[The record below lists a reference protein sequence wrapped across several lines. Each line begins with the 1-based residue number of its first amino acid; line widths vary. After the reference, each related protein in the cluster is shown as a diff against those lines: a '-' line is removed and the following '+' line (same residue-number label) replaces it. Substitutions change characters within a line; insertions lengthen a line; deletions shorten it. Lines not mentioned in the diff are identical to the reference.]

1 MHLFDRLPA
10 GIFGPLTGKNSRRTW
25 TLLVRLAENYFG
37 PDSVPPYP
45 DGYLHE
51 QITKEIERF
60 LLDSGWDEEDADFA
74 TPLNVQANLILARLV
89 ESGWLTEDRVGVRKF
104 VAMRPVVS
112 RFFEALQ
119 QFAVE
124 GPQLVSG
131 NILVIHSTLK
141 EVGNN
146 PRANAAA
153 FITAAQMCVR
163 LINSLNATTL
173 RTRDLMKELTQE
185 QDTPVFV
192 KRFFTEHIAEM
203 YVRDFKELRTAN
215 HPLRLRFEIIELVH
229 QVAETEPLRTQLLDG
244 YRELPGAVPGEE
256 AATLE
261 RDVNRFRR
269 LLDVEKF
276 LERMDRVMEAASQRA
291 LAYLG
296 YRLKA
301 SERIEEVIS
310 DTLAALAKAEAV
322 RVQPEGRLLSPPP
335 VVAEGRLRMPIPAPA
350 KPVRKAM
357 VKREMT
363 LQEQALH
370 MLRKAVVSSRDATPV
385 AMKKYVETNLPKG
398 IELRASD
405 LPREKVQDAVAFVVL
420 MRLAALA
427 KNSPKLA
434 SSNPLLRRLGFKT
447 TMEKT
452 GGRVDTE
459 LFNAAD
465 FSVKREDGNA

>member
-1 MHLFDRLPA
+1 MHLFDRIPP

-25 TLLVRLAENYFG
+25 TLLARLAESYFG

-60 LLDSGWDEEDADFA
+60 LLDSGWDEDDTDLA
-74 TPLNVQANLILARLV
+74 TPLNVQANNILARLV
-89 ESGWLTEDRVGVRKF
+89 ESGWLSEDRVGVRKF

-119 QFAVE
+119 QFAIE

-141 EVGNN
+141 DVANN
-146 PRANAAA
+146 PRTNAAA
-153 FITAAQMCVR
+153 FVTAAQTCVR
-163 LINSLNATTL
+163 LINSLNSTTL
-173 RTRDLMKELTQE
+173 RTRDLMKELTRE

-192 KRFFTEHIAEM
+192 RRFFTEHIAEM

-215 HPLRLRFEIIELVH
+215 HPLRLRFDIIELVH
-229 QVAETEPLRTQLLDG
+229 RVAESEPLRTQLLDG
-244 YRELPGAVPGEE
+244 YRELPGTVPGEE
-256 AATLE
+256 ATALE
-261 RDVNRFRR
+261 RDILRFRR

-276 LERMDRVMEAASQRA
+276 LERMDGVMEAASQRA

-301 SERIEEVIS
+301 SERIEEVIT
-310 DTLAALAKAEAV
+310 DTLDALSRAEQLG
-322 RVQPEGRLLSPPP
+322 VQPEGRLLSPPP
-335 VVAEGRLRMPIPAPA
+335 VIAEGRLRMPAPAPA
-350 KPVRKAM
+350 KPVRKPM

-363 LQEQALH
+363 PHEKALH
-370 MLRKAVVSSRDATPV
+370 WLRKAVVTNRDATPV
-385 AMKKYVETNLPKG
+385 AMKKYVQANLPNG
-398 IELRASD
+398 VEVRAAD
-405 LPREKVQDAVAFVVL
+405 MPKEKVQDAVAFVVL

-427 KNSPKLA
+427 KNNPA
-434 SSNPLLRRLGFKT
+434 MARSNPLLRRLGFSA
-447 TMEKT
+447 TMDKN
-452 GGRVDTE
+452 GGRVDTP
-459 LFNAAD
+459 LFNASD
-465 FSVKREDGNA
+465 FTVKREE

>member
-1 MHLFDRLPA
+1 MHLFDRLPQ
-10 GIFGPLTGKNSRRTW
+10 GIFSPLTGKNSRRTW
-25 TLLVRLAENYFG
+25 TLLTRLAENYFG

-60 LLDSGWDEEDADFA
+60 LLNSGWDEEEADLA

-104 VAMRPVVS
+104 VSMRPVVS

-141 EVGNN
+141 EVANN

-153 FITAAQMCVR
+153 FVTAAQTCVR
-163 LINSLNATTL
+163 LINSLSATTL

-185 QDTPVFV
+185 QDTPNFV

-215 HPLRLRFEIIELVH
+215 HPLRLRFDIIELVN
-229 QVAETEPLRTQLLDG
+229 QVAQTEPMRTQLLDG
-244 YRELPGAVPGEE
+244 YRELPGSAPGDEE
-256 AATLE
+256 ASLE
-261 RDVNRFRR
+261 RDISRFRR

-276 LERMDRVMEAASQRA
+276 LDRMDGVMEAASQRA

-310 DTLAALAKAEAV
+310 DTISALQRAEKLG
-322 RVQPEGRLLSPPP
+322 VQPEGRLLSPPP
-335 VVAEGRLRMPIPAPA
+335 VTAEGRLRMPAPAPA

-363 LQEQALH
+363 VHERALH
-370 MLRKAVVSSRDATPV
+370 MLRKAVVSNRDATPV
-385 AMKKYVETNLPKG
+385 AMKKYVEGNLPRG
-398 IELRASD
+398 AEVRAKD

-427 KNSPKLA
+427 KNNPRMA
-434 SSNPLLRRLGFKT
+434 NGNPLLKRLGFSAS
-447 TMEKT
+447 MPRD
-452 GGRVDTE
+452 GARVDTE
-459 LFNAAD
+459 LFNTAD
-465 FSVKREDGNA
+465 FSVKRED